1 MTNSISSSAHCLT
14 VHLQY
19 STHYTVS
26 EVCYVPLKI
35 TLLYCVICNYT
46 PKPPP
51 NRIIFYKPKNRQK
64 ICGLAKK
71 FTVFDDKPPEKIQLE
86 QISSKDKCIFKLY
99 YLLTGHIATKVHL
112 RAFTASRKTSCKISQ
127 ASRLQ
132 EKMRLRG
139 ISVMPVQK
147 PLMLLQKYIY

>member
-1 MTNSISSSAHCLT
+1 MILSTMTNSISSSAHCLT

-86 QISSKDKCIFKLY
+86 TDLRNHSYCVPCGQVWVVKLFE
-99 YLLTGHIATKVHL
+99 L
-112 RAFTASRKTSCKISQ
+112 RFVSRV
-127 ASRLQ
+127 
-132 EKMRLRG
+132 EK
-139 ISVMPVQK
+139 
-147 PLMLLQKYIY
+147 